1 MIPIRVT
8 RRSALADEWALVLT
22 AAGIPHRVEP
32 DGGGWSVLVAV
43 DDVSR
48 AAATLAAYDEETP
61 REPAPLPPPPATP
74 EFPWMFGVV
83 LGLVL
88 LGAFALTGPPAAAS
102 RWFERGAASASDI
115 AAGQAW
121 RTVTALMLHVD
132 GVHVA
137 ANAVAT
143 AVLVPPIVQRLG
155 PGLGLWLVLLA
166 GAVGNLLAAF
176 AHDPRHVAVG
186 ASTAIFGAVGILA
199 ALRVLGAPP
208 ATRGSRRRWVVMAAG
223 VVLLV
228 MLGTG
233 ENVDVLAHVLGFA
246 VGGALGA
253 GAARIRR
260 PPRRAVQWSLVALAA
275 LAVAGC
281 WALAASDP

>member
-22 AAGIPHRVEP
+22 AAGIRHRVEP
-32 DGGGWSVLVAV
+32 DGGSWSVLVAD

-48 AAATLAAYDEETP
+48 ADAALSAYDEETR
-61 REPAPLPPPPATP
+61 RESSPGPPAPATP

-83 LGLVL
+83 LGLIL
-88 LGAFALTGPPAAAS
+88 FGAFALTGPPAAAS
-102 RWFERGAASASDI
+102 RWFERGAASASAI
-115 AAGQAW
+115 VAGQTW

-166 GAVGNLLAAF
+166 GAVGNLLAAI

-186 ASTAIFGAVGILA
+186 ASTATFGAIGILA

-246 VGGALGA
+246 VGGTLGA
-253 GAARIRR
+253 GAANVR
-260 PPRRAVQWSLVALAA
+260 PPRRAVQWTLVALAV

-281 WALAASDP
+281 WTLAAS